1 MMIVFLFVFICICI
15 FLNVATSTSI
25 TVIGGGVGGLVSS
38 ARIANTLKGQQ
49 QAGPNISII
58 NISVLKTLNILSVST
73 NVKNRCHPLGEKC
86 LRRRKDEFRILYCQ

>member
-1 MMIVFLFVFICICI
+1 MIVFLFVFICICI

-49 QAGPNISII
+49 QQAGPNII
-58 NISVLKTLNILSVST
+58 NISVLKTLKILSVST